1 MRNLVSAGWLLASH
15 TARTSGQT
23 LSLHIPQRLGVRGD
37 VMTKNNN
44 AIVFR
49 SCLLYFMDP
58 VLFGDSVHKVGQVG
72 LEPPW
77 PGR

>member
-15 TARTSGQT
+15 TAHFRSD
-23 LSLHIPQRLGVRGD
+23 SLHIPQRLGVRGD

-49 SCLLYFMDP
+49 SRLLYFMDP
-58 VLFGDSVHKVGQVG
+58 VLFGDSDHKVGQGVG
-72 LEPPW
+72 LEAPW
-77 PGR
+77 PGP